1 MQKCKKCGIDKNLS
15 DFYFRDRK
23 NNVLRIRCKK
33 CERES
38 VLDKSPRE
46 LVSLPNEV
54 WKDIEG
60 YENLYQVS
68 NMGRV
73 KSLHRKVKHKKSG
86 YITLKGQF
94 SNLNNDGWYD
104 SVGLYKDG
112 VEKRILIHRLVAI
125 AFIPNPE
132 NKPQV
137 NHINGI
143 KTDNR
148 VENLEWNTAQE
159 NSRHAVETGLCKRG
173 EHFTMSKLK
182 DEKVRAIKRL
192 LRINPKVN
200 RYKLAKKV
208 GVTNG
213 VIYQIIR
220 GDSWK
225 HIK

>member
-1 MQKCKKCGIDKNLS
+1 MKKCTKCLIDKNLS
-15 DFYFRDRK
+15 DFDFRDRK
-23 NNVLRIRCKK
+23 NNLFRSRCKS
-33 CERES
+33 CEKKS
-38 VLDKSPRE
+38 VLDKNPSN
-46 LVSLPNEV
+46 LISLPNEI
-54 WKDIEG
+54 WKDINDYEG
-60 YENLYQVS
+60 IYQVS
-68 NMGRV
+68 NLGRV
-73 KSLHRKVKHKKSG
+73 KSLHRKVKHSRSG
-86 YITLKGQF
+86 YITIKWKFSKLKK
-94 SNLNNDGWYD
+94 DGWYD
-104 SVGLYKDG
+104 SVGLYKNG
-112 VEKRILIHRLVAI
+112 IEKRILIHRLVAL

-148 VENLEWNTAQE
+148 VENLEWNTAKE
-159 NSRHAVETGLCKRG
+159 NSIHAVKIGLCKRG
-173 EHFTMSKLK
+173 EKFSRSKLK

-200 RYKLAKKV
+200 RYRLAEKV